1 MPFVQLPEVRIHY
14 EWSGAE
20 NAPVLLFCNSLG
32 TTLEMW
38 EPQMA
43 AFAKQFRV
51 LRYDSRGHGASSV
64 PPGPYSVEQLAGDVV
79 HLLDQL
85 KLDRVLFC
93 GLSIGG
99 MTGLRLGTVAA
110 ERFHKI
116 VLCNTAAK
124 IGTAETWNTRI
135 AAVQQG
141 GMKAV
146 ATPVIERWLSANYR
160 TTHPAET
167 ARGIAM
173 LEKANPQGYVASCAA
188 VRDMDQRE
196 TIAGIRVATLVLS
209 GTLDAVTPPAE
220 GRFIAERVKG
230 AQFTEVHAAHL
241 SNWEAEDE
249 FNRQVLNFL
258 QG

>member
-1 MPFVQLPEVRIHY
+1 MSMNRRNF
-14 EWSGAE
+14 
-20 NAPVLLFCNSLG
+20 
-32 TTLEMW
+32 M
-38 EPQMA
+38 
-43 AFAKQFRV
+43 K
-51 LRYDSRGHGASSV
+51 ASSLSA
-64 PPGPYSVEQLAGDVV
+64 GALA
-79 HLLDQL
+79 
-85 KLDRVLFC
+85 
-93 GLSIGG
+93 
-99 MTGLRLGTVAA
+99 LGTVAA

>member
-1 MPFVQLPEVRIHY
+1 MAFAQLPDVRIHY
-14 EWSGAE
+14 EWSGPD
-20 NAPVLLFCNSLG
+20 APVLLFSNSLG
-32 TTLEMW
+32 TTLGMW

-64 PPGPYSVEQLAGDVV
+64 PPGPYSVEQLAWDVV
-79 HLLDQL
+79 HLLDEL

-110 ERFHKI
+110 KRFHKI

-124 IGTAETWNTRI
+124 IGTAETWNARI

-146 ATPVIERWLSANYR
+146 ANGVIERWLSAQFR
-160 TTHPAET
+160 QAHPAAT
-167 ARGIAM
+167 AAGIAM
-173 LEKANPQGYVASCAA
+173 LEKANPEGYVASCAA

-196 TIAGIRVATLVLS
+196 TIAGIRVPALILS
-209 GTLDAVTPPAE
+209 GTHDAVTPPAQ
-220 GRFIAERVKG
+220 GRFLAEQVKD
-230 AQFTEVHAAHL
+230 AQFTEVNAAHL
-241 SNWEAEDE
+241 SNWEAAEE
-249 FNRQVLNFL
+249 FNREVLNFL
-258 QG
+258 LG